1 MSTDLCACL
10 VDENMD
16 CTIIDTGNGSVY
28 YISPG
33 SGIVIPRELP
43 FSGKIPVPSQKKI
56 ISHALGESHILRSA
70 DFNRVNLMDSFIVMS
85 SDGFYDFVK
94 REEIRPIVERNGE
107 AVESTC
113 EELKDKAL
121 LAGSGQTITVIV
133 IHGHSR

>member
-33 SGIVIPRELP
+33 SG
-43 FSGKIPVPSQKKI
+43 
-56 ISHALGESHILRSA
+56 
-70 DFNRVNLMDSFIVMS
+70 
-85 SDGFYDFVK
+85 
-94 REEIRPIVERNGE
+94 
-107 AVESTC
+107 
-113 EELKDKAL
+113 
-121 LAGSGQTITVIV
+121 QTITVIV